1 MDTNWKITSI
11 FLLLIFLSSGCK
23 TDPKKEYE
31 KAVLEWTGKTIIFP
45 DSMRTIFGKPLAP
58 PESEYTIVAYFDSV
72 GCTSCRMK
80 LPEWIEFM
88 KKVATLDP
96 QKNVELIIIT
106 DTKDKQQITSLI
118 RQYRFHYNVVND
130 SLGYFRSVNNL
141 TEDKKLHSFLLDSNH
156 KVVLLGNPTDSKVIA
171 DLYLEQISSGLTD
184 NLNSTDNEIIY
195 EHDFGTVRANEEVN
209 QEFVSTNENT
219 DTLKLQDIVSS
230 CEGISAV
237 VSEDNIAPKDSF
249 TVKIL
254 FKDTVKGDFTRSVTL
269 RFQENKPERIFEI
282 SGTIIN

>member
-1 MDTNWKITSI
+1 MRLSNILYITI
-11 FLLLIFLSSGCK
+11 LIALVVVSC
-23 TDPKKEYE
+23 TENPQKKYE
-31 KAVLEWTGKTIIFP
+31 KAVMELSGKTILFP

-80 LPEWIEFM
+80 FPEWIEFM
-88 KKVATLDP
+88 KKVTTLDP

-118 RQYRFHYNVVND
+118 RQYRFPYNVIND

-156 KVVLLGNPTDSKVIA
+156 KVVLLGNPTDSKPIA
-171 DLYLEQISSGLTD
+171 DLYLQQISSGLVND
-184 NLNSTDNEIIY
+184 FNSTDSEIIY
-195 EHDFGTVRANEEVN
+195 EHDFGTVRAREEISHV
-209 QEFVSTNENT
+209 FVVTNENT

-230 CEGISAV
+230 CECISAV

-254 FKDTVKGDFTRSVTL
+254 FQDTVKGEFTRSVTL
-269 RFQENKPERIFEI
+269 RFQDDQPERIFEI